1 MARRHGLGLPA
12 FNRAGRFVPYT
23 LSMSKLWRI
32 VLAWLL
38 AVALPIQGYAAQTML
53 LCGPAQHQVAAA
65 TATTTGPVAHA
76 HDHAGM
82 AHDDD
87 AGHAMAETDAT
98 AQDGDHPSPGQAKH
112 AGKCSVCSS
121 CCSVVAM
128 MAAVVSV
135 AVAPP
140 DLPEVPAIE
149 FADGRVMVGGLDRP
163 PRISRL

>member
-1 MARRHGLGLPA
+1 
-12 FNRAGRFVPYT
+12 
-23 LSMSKLWRI
+23 MSKFWRI
-32 VLAWLL
+32 ALAWLL

-53 LCGPAQHQVAAA
+53 LCGPAQHQSVAD
-65 TATTTGPVAHA
+65 ATTAGPAAHA

-87 AGHAMAETDAT
+87 AAAP
-98 AQDGDHPSPGQAKH
+98 DGESSSPGQAKH

-128 MAAVVSV
+128 MATVVSV

-163 PRISRL
+163 PRSSRL